1 MSMSLLAASM
11 ESCVMMHKT
20 TADDPYG
27 GESIVKWVDGAS
39 FKAAVVFN
47 SSMEA
52 RIGQAQNV
60 TSLYT
65 VTTARSKVL
74 EYHEVFRRLRDGKIF
89 RVTSDGDDVYTPR
102 AAGLDMRQVTAEEY
116 VPVGYTPS
124 ANAGGN
130 SGANSGATPGQNAG
144 G

>member
-1 MSMSLLAASM
+1 MSLLSDAL
-11 ESCVMMHKT
+11 ERCVMMHKT
-20 TADDPYG
+20 SRDDPYG
-27 GESIVKWVDGAS
+27 GDDIIFWQDGAT
-39 FKAAVVFN
+39 FNAAIVFN
-47 SSMEA
+47 ASMQA
-52 RIGQAQNV
+52 RIAQAQDV

-74 EYHEVFRRLRDGKIF
+74 EYHEIFRRLRDGKIF

-124 ANAGGN
+124 QAREG
-130 SGANSGATPGQNAG
+130 
-144 G
+144 